1 MKRIAVVEDEVYMRE
16 ELCNMLQKDG
26 YLVEAITEFE
36 DAARLLAALRPDLVI
51 LDLNLPEISG
61 FQICQELKNKTAI
74 PILVLT
80 SRDQVKDELQ
90 AFQLGADEYL
100 TKPCRKDRLLARVSN
115 ILKRYEGRTNLIEG
129 LDFLLDQQTYTLYI
143 HNTSVVLPKNQGK
156 LLVALLASGDAL
168 VTTEQLCMAL
178 WGTTEYIDENALQV
192 NLTRLK
198 KTMSALEMKQRI
210 VAVRGM
216 GYRLEADDPTICN
229 EERLLSAISQ
239 KEGESVRFLASVLR
253 EYKNESN
260 NMADALRDYEEYVE
274 GWAHEAKTPLSL
286 LTMLLDN
293 RNDEISPS
301 LQAKLDYVRS
311 QLQEDVTQ
319 MLYYARLKSSTKD
332 YRFEDV
338 NLNDCLGEVLEDY
351 APLLEEK
358 QTDREQCHQI

>member
-74 PILVLT
+74 PVLVLT
-80 SRDQVKDELQ
+80 SRDRVKDELK

-168 VTTEQLCMAL
+168 VTTEQLCLAL

-198 KTMSALEMKQRI
+198 KTMSGLEMKQRI

-216 GYRLEADDPTICN
+216 GYRLEA
-229 EERLLSAISQ
+229 E
-239 KEGESVRFLASVLR
+239 V
-253 EYKNESN
+253 
-260 NMADALRDYEEYVE
+260 
-274 GWAHEAKTPLSL
+274 
-286 LTMLLDN
+286 
-293 RNDEISPS
+293 SP
-301 LQAKLDYVRS
+301 
-311 QLQEDVTQ
+311 
-319 MLYYARLKSSTKD
+319 
-332 YRFEDV
+332 
-338 NLNDCLGEVLEDY
+338 
-351 APLLEEK
+351 
-358 QTDREQCHQI
+358 

>member
-26 YLVEAITEFE
+26 YLAEAITEFE

-74 PILVLT
+74 LVLVLT

-90 AFQLGADEYL
+90 AFHLGADEYL

-129 LDFLLDQQTYTLYI
+129 PDFLLDQQTYTLYI

-156 LLVALLASGDAL
+156 LLVALLSGGDAL
-168 VTTEQLCMAL
+168 VTTEQLCIAL

-198 KTMSALEMKQRI
+198 KTMSGLEMKQRI

-216 GYRLEADDPTICN
+216 GYRLET
-229 EERLLSAISQ
+229 
-239 KEGESVRFLASVLR
+239 GV
-253 EYKNESN
+253 
-260 NMADALRDYEEYVE
+260 
-274 GWAHEAKTPLSL
+274 
-286 LTMLLDN
+286 
-293 RNDEISPS
+293 
-301 LQAKLDYVRS
+301 
-311 QLQEDVTQ
+311 
-319 MLYYARLKSSTKD
+319 
-332 YRFEDV
+332 
-338 NLNDCLGEVLEDY
+338 
-351 APLLEEK
+351 AP
-358 QTDREQCHQI
+358 

>member
-26 YLVEAITEFE
+26 YLAEAITEFE

-80 SRDQVKDELQ
+80 SRDQEKDELQ

-129 LDFLLDQQTYTLYI
+129 PDFLLDQQTYTLYI

-156 LLVALLASGDAL
+156 LLVALLSGGDAL
-168 VTTEQLCMAL
+168 VTTEQLCIAL

-198 KTMSALEMKQRI
+198 KTMSGLEMKQRI

-216 GYRLEADDPTICN
+216 GYRLET
-229 EERLLSAISQ
+229 
-239 KEGESVRFLASVLR
+239 GV
-253 EYKNESN
+253 
-260 NMADALRDYEEYVE
+260 
-274 GWAHEAKTPLSL
+274 
-286 LTMLLDN
+286 
-293 RNDEISPS
+293 
-301 LQAKLDYVRS
+301 
-311 QLQEDVTQ
+311 
-319 MLYYARLKSSTKD
+319 
-332 YRFEDV
+332 
-338 NLNDCLGEVLEDY
+338 
-351 APLLEEK
+351 AP
-358 QTDREQCHQI
+358 